1 MKKYLL
7 GLTILL
13 LATINVYAKSD
24 IYSINMDVYLQKN
37 GNMDVTEYW
46 DVRADDGTEW
56 FKQIKN
62 LNESKI
68 INYTVSMD
76 GEPLKQKNWNVKES
90 LSEKRG
96 YYGINEI
103 DNGIELCFGKYDYNR
118 HTFIIKYTM
127 TNAIFNT
134 SDSQIL
140 IGKLI
145 NNMPN
150 HNFQRF
156 KITLSSYYYFPMNL
170 DVWGTGFHGLT
181 YVDNGKIYASNETME
196 NMGEESYVSLLIK
209 FPLNTF
215 DTNKKDNRY
224 ETFLNVKKAFD
235 EGTFDYNKKS
245 IWLTIVPIIL
255 FITGFIFLARYFA
268 KKNGYGFR
276 NNKKIKEKETNAFR
290 DIPCNK
296 DIFYANALIKL
307 NNFGYKETNIFGA
320 VILKWVKENKVSFE
334 RIEKHGLFKE
344 KEEYAINLTKEP
356 NFTNQSEQN
365 IWNIMYE
372 ASNDGILENNELKSL
387 AQKDPQRFLDL
398 FKNLVEDEIK
408 KLKSENHIYKRKE
421 KAECSYGNVMDDM
434 IYEDSQRLL
443 GLKIFLK
450 EFSSIDEK
458 ETIEVHLWDEYLM
471 FAYLFG
477 IADKVFAQ
485 LKKLYPEI
493 IQQDVNTYNSMMMAT
508 SFANTTIN
516 SALQAAE
523 RYSAGGG
530 GFSTGGGGSGGF
542 GGGISG
548 GR

>member
-7 GLTILL
+7 GLIILL

-46 DVRADDGTEW
+46 DVRADDGSEW

-134 SDSQIL
+134 RDSQIL

-196 NMGEESYVSLLIK
+196 DMGEESYVSLLIK

-215 DTNKKDNRY
+215 DTNKKDDRY

-245 IWLTIVPIIL
+245 VWLTIVPIIL

>member
-7 GLTILL
+7 GLIILL

-46 DVRADDGTEW
+46 DVRADDGSEW

-196 NMGEESYVSLLIK
+196 DMGEESYVSLLIK

-245 IWLTIVPIIL
+245 VWLTIVPIIL

>member
-7 GLTILL
+7 GLIILL

-46 DVRADDGTEW
+46 DVRADDGSEW

-196 NMGEESYVSLLIK
+196 DMGEESYVSLLIK

-215 DTNKKDNRY
+215 DTNKKDDRY

-245 IWLTIVPIIL
+245 VWLTIVPIIL

>member
-7 GLTILL
+7 GLIILL

-46 DVRADDGTEW
+46 DVRADDGSEW

-134 SDSQIL
+134 RDSQIL

-196 NMGEESYVSLLIK
+196 DMGEESYVSLLIK

-245 IWLTIVPIIL
+245 VWLTIVPIIL